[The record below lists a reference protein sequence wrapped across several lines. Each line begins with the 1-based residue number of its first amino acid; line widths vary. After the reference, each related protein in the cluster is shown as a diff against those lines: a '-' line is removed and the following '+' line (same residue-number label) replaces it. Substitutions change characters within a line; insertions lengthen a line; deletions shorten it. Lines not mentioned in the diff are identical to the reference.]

1 MKTSYFGRANSK
13 AFKERGL
20 RFVSVARSCRYW
32 TGEKYPDLFPTWD
45 MVSMAQREWDKGDN
59 QKVIEKY
66 EKMYREQILDKLDPL
81 QVYEDLEDA
90 VILCHE
96 SIDKIEAG
104 IDFCHRHMIAKW
116 LEEELWLLGIDV
128 EIPEL
133 KDEKADLKKL
143 LKGSKS
149 KDVKGQMELDW
160 D

>member
-13 AFKERGL
+13 AFKDRGL

-32 TGEKYPDLFPTWD
+32 NGEKYPDLFPTWD
-45 MVSMAQREWDKGDN
+45 MIHMTDE
-59 QKVIEKY
+59 EEY
-66 EKMYREQILDKLDPL
+66 EEVYRRDVLSKLDPL

-96 SIDKIEAG
+96 SQDKIDSGET
-104 IDFCHRHMIAKW
+104 FCHRHIIARW

-143 LKGSKS
+143 LKSK
-149 KDVKGQMELDW
+149 KGMKGQLEIEW
-160 D
+160 E

>member
-32 TGEKYPDLFPTWD
+32 NGERYPDLFPTWE
-45 MVSMAQREWDKGDN
+45 MINMTDKD
-59 QKVIEKY
+59 KY
-66 EKMYREQILDKLDPL
+66 EKVYREKVLSKLDP
-81 QVYEDLEDA
+81 VKVFNDLEDA

-96 SIDKIEAG
+96 SQSSIDNGET
-104 IDFCHRHMIAKW
+104 FCHRHMIAKW
-116 LEEELWLLGIDV
+116 LEEELWLLGYDV

-143 LKGSKS
+143 LKSKKS
-149 KDVKGQMELDW
+149 KDVKGQMNLEW